1 MDMWGSLSHLLAYFS
16 EQVRPDAGYLSAVRA
31 RFQRWILDLCNRPYD
46 QDWLNY
52 HEVAKRHH
60 STKKNRTDG
69 VVAAPMIHYRYMT
82 AFIYS
87 TTAAIKPFL
96 AKKGTVR
103 RTSKGWSTPGSKPSR
118 SRLFCGP
125 TRISGLVSFSEQGPK
140 SRRLFCSSRISP
152 AGGGRNT
159 GKGILYL
166 RTGALFLKTTGHA

>member
-1 MDMWGSLSHLLAYFS
+1 MKDQTDEVLDLGYGYVGSLPHLLAYFS

-52 HEVAKRHH
+52 QHEVAKRYH

-96 AKKGTVR
+96 AKRGQSGGHR
-103 RTSKGWSTPGSKPSR
+103 RDGQRLVQSR
-118 SRLFCGP
+118 HAHG
-125 TRISGLVSFSEQGPK
+125 
-140 SRRLFCSSRISP
+140 CSVDLPVYP
-152 AGGGRNT
+152 AW
-159 GKGILYL
+159 
-166 RTGALFLKTTGHA
+166 